1 MIAYPL
7 RYHGYLTGSIDLIHF
22 QSDVIMKM
30 LSATLFISLT
40 TTTHAQHVISGT
52 GSEAIFSKGNRAPA
66 SNFTGTAWVQ
76 LLVFPDSTY
85 TTSVGS
91 VRFEPGARTNRSAV
105 RWHSH
110 QAGQLLLITDGEG
123 LYQEQGIGSLKRPIQ
138 RLHKG
143 DIIKCQPDITHW
155 HGASSSS
162 PMTHIA
168 INPNT
173 EKGIVVW
180 KKFTGST
187 KTAAYFGKT
196 KDNKRDNT
204 GLTP

>member
-1 MIAYPL
+1 MMKIL
-7 RYHGYLTGSIDLIHF
+7 
-22 QSDVIMKM
+22 VKM

-52 GSEAIFSKGNRAPA
+52 RPEAIFPKGNRAPA

-76 LLVFPDSTY
+76 LLVSPDSTY

-91 VRFEPGARTNRSAV
+91 VLFEPGARTN
-105 RWHSH
+105 WHSH
-110 QAGQLLLITDGEG
+110 QAGQLLLVTDGEG
-123 LYQEQGIGSLKRPIQ
+123 LYQEQGKAVQ

-155 HGASSSS
+155 HGASPSS

-180 KKFTGST
+180 KKPVTDQEYT
-187 KTAAYFGKT
+187 NHK
-196 KDNKRDNT
+196 
-204 GLTP
+204 